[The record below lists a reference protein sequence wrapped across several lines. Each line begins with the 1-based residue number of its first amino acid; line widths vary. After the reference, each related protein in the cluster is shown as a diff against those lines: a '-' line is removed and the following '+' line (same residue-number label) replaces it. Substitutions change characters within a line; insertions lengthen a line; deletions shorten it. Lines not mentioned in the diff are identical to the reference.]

1 APVFADLLEDFVV
14 ADVVTGFFDGG
25 ARGHRAC
32 AWTLGTRR
40 WGGLGSGRR
49 LFEKFTRFLVGLKQ
63 GLDESAKPSVP
74 PACPVEIGRAFQ
86 RGQRKGSLED
96 GFFGMDWIVHGRN

>member
-1 APVFADLLEDFVV
+1 
-14 ADVVTGFFDGG
+14 
-25 ARGHRAC
+25 
-32 AWTLGTRR
+32 
-40 WGGLGSGRR
+40 
-49 LFEKFTRFLVGLKQ
+49 VGLKQ

-74 PACPVEIGRAFQ
+74 PASPVEIGRAFQ